1 MATYANLTSHDAI
14 FCHSCL
20 NMNKQLNWNVL
31 AVAVYNHMLTIHS
44 ILSVLSNY
52 LNIIQIFNYLYKT
65 TLKKYSIFK
74 CTVGRSVVYTWAQN
88 LRQGIVM
95 KPSFKSRVSQMGL
108 GSFVN
113 FNIFVMKYYFLSLF
127 TFSILFEFVKSKST
141 EMLRP
146 QKGNSGVS
154 FKDFLLNFGLW
165 GKLLNLILFLSLW
178 SFPKRMRLQRR
189 LYRMSWPFFFLQRRL
204 YSMSSVV
211 LSSEM

>member
-1 MATYANLTSHDAI
+1 MVPLWFNVISKYCTVYTLY
-14 FCHSCL
+14 CL
-20 NMNKQLNWNVL
+20 FPHWF
-31 AVAVYNHMLTIHS
+31 
-44 ILSVLSNY
+44 
-52 LNIIQIFNYLYKT
+52 NIISLY
-65 TLKKYSIFK
+65 
-74 CTVGRSVVYTWAQN
+74 CTQFVLHVSSLVQYYIIELHSVHNLYCMVPLWAQN

-95 KPSFKSRVSQMGL
+95 KTSFKSRVSQMGL